1 MDEEGWFKDPYRRHE
16 ARWMSDGT
24 PTALVRDAGVESQDA
39 PPDEPISVEM
49 ERVVAEAIPADGS
62 DLKRADN
69 AEAQE
74 FDPGALMDAAEE
86 GIDSNR

>member
-1 MDEEGWFKDPYRRHE
+1 MDEEGWFKDSYQRHE
-16 ARWMSDGT
+16 ARWISDGN
-24 PTALVRDAGVESQDA
+24 PTAPVRDAGVESRDA

-49 ERVVAEAIPADGS
+49 ERIVGQAIPADGS

-74 FDPGALMDAAEE
+74 LDPGALMDAAEE